1 MDIESRQTID
11 EAIDRVRDEIVNPIL
26 AELASL
32 RAQIDRLQGATMT
45 FAMGPIITVPQLF
58 SIPGSAPKENV

>member
-1 MDIESRQTID
+1 MDLESQKTID

-32 RAQIDRLQGATMT
+32 RALIGRLNGATVT
-45 FAMGPIITVPQLF
+45 LALGP
-58 SIPGSAPKENV
+58 SDNAKEPT